1 MLKKMIIAGIAVT
14 LLVGVLVSVKL
25 GQFGAM
31 EDAASKMA
39 YPPETV
45 TASTA
50 SENQWEQFIP
60 ATASVSAV
68 QGVLV
73 SAEAGGRVTKIKFD
87 SGDSVIEGQV
97 LVLLDTGSENAQLAS
112 NKASAAQA
120 RADLKRV
127 RTLSDK
133 NLVSEDAVDQATT
146 HVKESEAQ
154 VEVINASLDKKTI
167 RAPFTGRLGIR
178 QVNQGQILSIGDP
191 IVALQ
196 MLNRVYVDFSIPQQ
210 KMLQIS
216 RDMKVRVKS
225 DASPDDVFNGE
236 ITAVNL
242 EVDPLT
248 RNVQVRAV
256 VENPDEKL
264 RTGMFVNV
272 ELILPGTQKVLPIPA
287 TAVLY
292 APFGNSVFVI
302 DEKKIE
308 ETGETQKVLRQQF
321 VILGQARGDYVD
333 VTDGLKNGETVV
345 TSGVFKLRSG
355 SQVVIDNTLAP
366 KASLEPNPKDS

>member
-1 MLKKMIIAGIAVT
+1 MLKKILIAGIAVT
-14 LLVGVLVSVKL
+14 LLVGALVFVKL
-25 GQFGAM
+25 GQFAAM
-31 EDAASKMA
+31 GEAASKMA
-39 YPPETV
+39 FPPETV

-50 SENQWEQFIP
+50 SDDQWEQFIP
-60 ATASVSAV
+60 ATASVSPV

-87 SGDSVIEGQV
+87 SDDNVIEGQV
-97 LVLLDTGSENAQLAS
+97 LVQLDTSSENAQLAS

-127 RTLSDK
+127 RSLIAK
-133 NLVSEDAVDQATT
+133 NLVSEDAVDRATT
-146 HVKESEAQ
+146 QVKETEAQ
-154 VEVINASLDKKTI
+154 VEVIKASLDKKTI
-167 RAPFTGRLGIR
+167 RAAFAGRLGIR

-196 MLNRVYVDFSIPQQ
+196 MLSRVYVDFSVPQQ
-210 KMLQIS
+210 KMLQIA

-225 DASPDDVFNGE
+225 DATPDDVFNGK

-272 ELILPGTQKVLPIPA
+272 ELILPDTLNVLPIPA

-302 DEKKIE
+302 DEKKNA

-355 SQVVIDNTLAP
+355 LQVVIDNTLAP

>member
-1 MLKKMIIAGIAVT
+1 MIKKIIIAGIAVS
-14 LLVGVLVSVKL
+14 LLVIVIVLVKL
-25 GQFGAM
+25 GQFSAM
-31 EDAASKMA
+31 GEAASKMTF
-39 YPPETV
+39 PPETV

-50 SENQWEQFIP
+50 SEDQWEQFIP
-60 ATASVSAV
+60 ATASVSPV

-87 SGDSVIEGQV
+87 SDDNVKEGQV
-97 LVLLDTGSENAQLAS
+97 LVQLDTSSENAQLAS
-112 NKASAAQA
+112 NEASAAQA

-127 RTLSDK
+127 RSLIAK
-133 NLVSEDAVDQATT
+133 NLISEDAVDRAATN
-146 HVKESEAQ
+146 VKETEAQ
-154 VEVINASLDKKTI
+154 VAVIKASLDKKTI
-167 RAPFTGRLGIR
+167 RAAFSGRLGIR
-178 QVNQGQILSIGDP
+178 HVNQGQILSIGDP

-196 MLNRVYVDFSIPQQ
+196 MLNRVYVDFSVPQQ
-210 KMLQIS
+210 KMLQIT
-216 RDMKVRVKS
+216 RNMKVRVKS
-225 DASPDDVFNGE
+225 DATPDDVFTGE
-236 ITAVNL
+236 VTAVNL

-272 ELILPGTQKVLPIPA
+272 ELILPDTLKVLPIPA

-302 DEKKIE
+302 DEKKNE
-308 ETGETQKVLRQQF
+308 ESGETEKLLRQQF
-321 VILGQARGDYVD
+321 VILGQTRGDYVD

>member
-1 MLKKMIIAGIAVT
+1 MLKKILIAGIAVT
-14 LLVGVLVSVKL
+14 LLVGALVFVKL
-25 GQFGAM
+25 GQFATMG
-31 EDAASKMA
+31 EAASKMA
-39 YPPETV
+39 FPPETV

-50 SENQWEQFIP
+50 SDDQWEQFIP
-60 ATASVSAV
+60 ATASVSPV

-87 SGDSVIEGQV
+87 SDDSVIEGQV
-97 LVLLDTGSENAQLAS
+97 LVQLDTSSENAQLAS

-127 RTLSDK
+127 RSLIAK
-133 NLVSEDAVDQATT
+133 NLVSEDAVDRATT
-146 HVKESEAQ
+146 QVKETEAQ
-154 VEVINASLDKKTI
+154 VEVIKASLDKKTI
-167 RAPFTGRLGIR
+167 RAAFAGRLGIR

-196 MLNRVYVDFSIPQQ
+196 MLNRVYVDFSVPQQ
-210 KMLQIS
+210 KMLQIA

-225 DASPDDVFNGE
+225 DATPDDVFNGE

-242 EVDPLT
+242 EVDSLT

-272 ELILPGTQKVLPIPA
+272 ELILPDTLNVLPIPA

-302 DEKKIE
+302 DEKKNA

-355 SQVVIDNTLAP
+355 LQVVIDNTLAP

>member
-1 MLKKMIIAGIAVT
+1 MLKKILIAGIAVT
-14 LLVGVLVSVKL
+14 LLVSVIVLVKL

-31 EDAASKMA
+31 EEATSKMA
-39 YPPETV
+39 FPPETV

-50 SENQWEQFIP
+50 IDAQWEQFIP

-68 QGVLV
+68 QGVLA
-73 SAEAGGRVTKIKFD
+73 SAEVGGRVTKIKFD

-97 LVLLDTGSENAQLAS
+97 LVQLDIGSEKAQLAS
-112 NKASAAQA
+112 NKASASQA
-120 RADLKRV
+120 RAELKRV
-127 RTLSDK
+127 RSLIAK
-133 NLVSEDAVDQATT
+133 NLISEDAVDRAIT
-146 HVKESEAQ
+146 HVKETEAQ
-154 VEVINASLDKKTI
+154 VEVVKASLDKKTI
-167 RAPFTGRLGIR
+167 RAPFAGRLGIR

-196 MLNRVYVDFSIPQQ
+196 MLSRVYVDFSVPQQ
-210 KMLQIS
+210 KMLQIA

-225 DASPDDVFNGE
+225 DATPDDVFNGE

-242 EVDPLT
+242 EVDPVT
-248 RNVQVRAV
+248 RNVQVRAR

-292 APFGNSVFVI
+292 APFGNSVFII
-302 DEKKIE
+302 DEKKNE

-321 VILGQARGDYVD
+321 VILGRARGDYVD

-355 SQVVIDNTLAP
+355 SQVVIDNTLTP

>member
-1 MLKKMIIAGIAVT
+1 MLKKILIAGIAVT
-14 LLVGVLVSVKL
+14 LLVGTLVFVKL

-31 EDAASKMA
+31 EEAASKMA
-39 YPPETV
+39 FPPETV

-50 SENQWEQFIP
+50 SHAQWEQFIP

-68 QGVLV
+68 KGVLA

-97 LVLLDTGSENAQLAS
+97 LVQLDISSEKAQLAS
-112 NKASAAQA
+112 NKASASQA
-120 RADLKRV
+120 RAELKRV
-127 RTLSDK
+127 RSLITK
-133 NLVSEDAVDQATT
+133 NLISEDAVDRAIT
-146 HVKESEAQ
+146 HVKETEAQ
-154 VEVINASLDKKTI
+154 VEVVKASLDKKTI
-167 RAPFTGRLGIR
+167 RAPFAGRLGIR

-196 MLNRVYVDFSIPQQ
+196 MLSRVYVDFSVPQQ

-225 DASPDDVFNGE
+225 DATPDDVFNGE

-248 RNVQVRAV
+248 RNVQVRAR

-272 ELILPGTQKVLPIPA
+272 ELILPDTLKVLPIPA

-302 DEKKIE
+302 DEKKNE

-345 TSGVFKLRSG
+345 TSGVFKLHSG
-355 SQVVIDNTLAP
+355 SQVIIDNTLAP
-366 KASLEPNPKDS
+366 KPSLEPNPKDS

>member
-1 MLKKMIIAGIAVT
+1 MLKKILIAGIAVT
-14 LLVGVLVSVKL
+14 LLVSVIVLVKL

-31 EDAASKMA
+31 EEAASKMVF
-39 YPPETV
+39 PPETV
-45 TASTA
+45 TATTA
-50 SENQWEQFIP
+50 SDAQWEQFIP

-68 QGVLV
+68 QGVLA
-73 SAEAGGRVTKIKFD
+73 SAEAGGRVTKIMFD

-97 LVLLDTGSENAQLAS
+97 LVQLDISSEKAQLAS
-112 NKASAAQA
+112 NKASASQA
-120 RADLKRV
+120 RAELKRV
-127 RTLSDK
+127 RSLIAK
-133 NLVSEDAVDQATT
+133 NLVSEDAVDRAIT
-146 HVKESEAQ
+146 HVKETEAQ
-154 VEVINASLDKKTI
+154 VEVVKASLDKKTI
-167 RAPFTGRLGIR
+167 RAPFAGRLGIR
-178 QVNQGQILSIGDP
+178 QINQGQILSIGDP

-196 MLNRVYVDFSIPQQ
+196 MLRKVYVDFSVPQQ
-210 KMLQIS
+210 RMQIA

-225 DASPDDVFNGE
+225 GATPDEVFNGN

-242 EVDPLT
+242 EVDPVT
-248 RNVQVRAV
+248 RNVQVRAR

-272 ELILPGTQKVLPIPA
+272 ELILPDTQKVLPIPA

-292 APFGNSVFVI
+292 APFGNSVFII
-302 DEKKIE
+302 DEKKNE
-308 ETGETQKVLRQQF
+308 KTGETQKVLRQQF
-321 VILGQARGDYVD
+321 VILGRARGDYVD

-366 KASLEPNPKDS
+366 KTSLEPNPKDS

>member
-1 MLKKMIIAGIAVT
+1 MLKKILIAGIAVT
-14 LLVGVLVSVKL
+14 LLVGAIVSVKL
-25 GQFGAM
+25 GQFGTM
-31 EDAASKMA
+31 EEAASKMMF
-39 YPPETV
+39 PPETV
-45 TASTA
+45 TASTV
-50 SENQWEQFIP
+50 SDDQWEQFIP
-60 ATASVSAV
+60 ATASVTAV

-73 SAEAGGRVTKIKFD
+73 SAEAGGRVTKITFD

-97 LVLLDTGSENAQLAS
+97 LVQLDTGSENAQLAS

-127 RTLSDK
+127 RSLIAK

-146 HVKESEAQ
+146 HVKETEAQ
-154 VEVINASLDKKTI
+154 VEVIKASLDKKTI

-196 MLNRVYVDFSIPQQ
+196 MLSRVYVDFSVPQQ
-210 KMLQIS
+210 KMLQIAQ
-216 RDMKVRVKS
+216 DMKVRVKS
-225 DASPDDVFNGE
+225 DATPDDVFNGE

-242 EVDPLT
+242 EVDPVT

-272 ELILPGTQKVLPIPA
+272 ELILPDTQKVLPIPA

-302 DEKKIE
+302 DEKKNE

-355 SQVVIDNTLAP
+355 SQVVIDNALAP
-366 KASLEPNPKDS
+366 KPSLEPDPKDS